1 MPSSRW
7 LNVVYTL
14 ICPPLAA
21 AAVFFSSTS
30 SVTASINQAGAAGT
44 PVNFDG
50 RPLSFPKISYGGDV
64 SYDWNVQDYK
74 LTLESNY
81 SFHDTYSQWFLLGSS
96 DFTVPKY
103 WLANANLT
111 LSPASGAPWTV
122 TLWGRNIFNKAYD
135 ITRNFF
141 LPSSEVAQAGEP
153 ATVGIR
159 VSYKY

>member
-1 MPSSRW
+1 MQ
-7 LNVVYTL
+7 LTL
-14 ICPPLAA
+14 DILQAA
-21 AAVFFSSTS
+21 GL
-30 SVTASINQAGAAGT
+30 GAACGISPFLPVLVAGGLARAKLGIDFAGT
-44 PVNFDG
+44 
-50 RPLSFPKISYGGDV
+50 
-64 SYDWNVQDYK
+64 DYAF
-74 LTLESNY
+74 LQ
-81 SFHDTYSQWFLLGSS
+81 SQWFLLGSS